1 MSGQDITKSF
11 QTQFFT
17 GIFSVSLK
25 NCAGCEQGLLPAV
38 SFIVSA
44 LIRNAK
50 ILLKRFLSPNSS

>member
-1 MSGQDITKSF
+1 MSGQDIGKGF

-17 GIFSVSLK
+17 GIFNVSLK
-25 NCAGCEQGLLPAV
+25 NFAGCEQGLLPAV

-44 LIRNAK
+44 PIRNAK